1 LAIDLTNAKDAAKEF
16 LLAEVSADRVGGY
29 LENKIEATETAT
41 YYFSTLDTGYRGWM
55 WAVNIGGDESLSLN
69 EIVLIPGKEAL
80 LAPKWVPWQE
90 RLQEGDL
97 GIGDVL
103 PTAPDDARL
112 VPGYTEV
119 DDLLDES
126 STPVGWEAGLG
137 RKRVLSEIGREQAV
151 NRWYGSSHGPN
162 TAMAELAT
170 DKCVSC
176 GFYIPLSGALGRM
189 FGVCANSYAQDD
201 AKVVS
206 LDHGCGGHSE
216 VIADTKSV
224 PVGTTVV
231 NEEGFFDATE
241 IDEDSIEEEIDLA
254 DADLQEVDEFAHD
267 GEEVDDDDD
276 DEDDEAA
283 EDAEANRLDVLDE
296 VLNNNEEN

>member
-1 LAIDLTNAKDAAKEF
+1 
-16 LLAEVSADRVGGY
+16 
-29 LENKIEATETAT
+29 
-41 YYFSTLDTGYRGWM
+41 
-55 WAVNIGGDESLSLN
+55 
-69 EIVLIPGKEAL
+69 
-80 LAPKWVPWQE
+80 
-90 RLQEGDL
+90 
-97 GIGDVL
+97 
-103 PTAPDDARL
+103 
-112 VPGYTEV
+112 
-119 DDLLDES
+119 
-126 STPVGWEAGLG
+126 
-137 RKRVLSEIGREQAV
+137 
-151 NRWYGSSHGPN
+151 
-162 TAMAELAT
+162 
-170 DKCVSC
+170 
-176 GFYIPLSGALGRM
+176 M